1 LPPKSRSLAPS
12 IPSRSSSRSPMAPLP
27 PEKWFPHQDELP
39 PLPLPSL
46 EDTCERYLESVQPL
60 LTPEAFEHTKAI
72 VADFKRPGGA
82 GMSYQEELQAKAAS
96 ERNWMEVWW
105 EQLAYLRTRTTMAVH
120 INWFGVMPDLGIPTT
135 NVQAAAIT
143 LHCLLEVKGM
153 LETGVFP
160 IEKIRGNP
168 LDMNQ
173 FTRVFGMTRVPA
185 EGSDNLVQASDS
197 KHVVVLRKNAM
208 YSMPLYRRSGEPL
221 SLGELQAQIAAV
233 LNLDAVN
240 ILEEVD
246 DPPISLL
253 TSLNRDEWAAEH
265 TQLLASKTNAAS
277 LKIVEEAL
285 FCVALDD
292 RSPNTKEEAA
302 NIALKGMDG
311 RNRWFDKSF
320 TVICF
325 ENGRGGL
332 NAEHTPV
339 DAMTI
344 VSIFMHAL
352 DRVRKVAASQLKH
365 FNAQLPP
372 LNVKCEPPVRLSWE
386 VSPRLQ
392 RVLERASASITA
404 LTRDCQLVLLH
415 FNHFGKG
422 LMKRAKLH
430 PDFFMQASRRPNA
443 CMY

>member
-1 LPPKSRSLAPS
+1 
-12 IPSRSSSRSPMAPLP
+12 MAPLP

-240 ILEEVD
+240 ILEEV
-246 DPPISLL
+246 SLVHIL
-253 TSLNRDEWAAEH
+253 KLSSLWLRWSYSRH
-265 TQLLASKTNAAS
+265 GQ
-277 LKIVEEAL
+277 EAHVL
-285 FCVALDD
+285 IAITLGS
-292 RSPNTKEEAA
+292 SPSV
-302 NIALKGMDG
+302 G
-311 RNRWFDKSF
+311 S
-320 TVICF
+320 
-325 ENGRGGL
+325 
-332 NAEHTPV
+332 
-339 DAMTI
+339 
-344 VSIFMHAL
+344 
-352 DRVRKVAASQLKH
+352 
-365 FNAQLPP
+365 
-372 LNVKCEPPVRLSWE
+372 
-386 VSPRLQ
+386 
-392 RVLERASASITA
+392 
-404 LTRDCQLVLLH
+404 
-415 FNHFGKG
+415 
-422 LMKRAKLH
+422 
-430 PDFFMQASRRPNA
+430 
-443 CMY
+443 